1 MEQSNDGF
9 LTFILHIVNISEKD
23 IQITVQRHVYTTE
36 VKNGNL
42 CCT

>member
-9 LTFILHIVNISEKD
+9 LTFILHIVNISEKE
-23 IQITVQRHVYTTE
+23 IHITVQRHAYITE